1 MRMEMF
7 QILYEVWDNDD
18 TFGTFGANL
27 FSKYVFGMKHG
38 TMMVAP
44 STMTDCLTDWL
55 IEELQNLLDLLSAT
69 KKYLVKLQNKL
80 LRLFVEL

>member
-38 TMMVAP
+38 TVA
-44 STMTDCLTDWL
+44 DWL
-55 IEELQNLLDLLSAT
+55 TEELQNLLDLLSAS